1 MGGENEI
8 IPYAEERGDNAHTM
22 TFFLSTEG
30 EYQDLYSMDSDCVE
44 VALFTYDGILYLY
57 TFSNEDLHLEP
68 VLSPPSNGLCWS
80 LSAEQSVTTTA
91 SKPLSNSF
99 SSPFTKASGFSSFA
113 KSNIGNWT
121 STQYGLST
129 VPDNNKPTTHVNL
142 GLNIDIMKEIG
153 NSTEPHSI
161 PVDNGNVE
169 DHHEELNR
177 DDPLILKNAS
187 QKKEKSSVPAP
198 TFSSFTTF
206 GKKEEKKSF
215 VPDIDFSKPAPAP
228 AFSSFTPTFGKKE
241 EKKDEK
247 KSSVPDLDF
256 SKPAPTP
263 AFSSFTPTFGK
274 KNEKKDEKKDEKK
287 EEKKEKS
294 TLAPTLNSRPSS
306 SSLDKKEKT
315 TFISSLPS
323 SPSSLNKEEE
333 NNDEITFDKYGIEEV
348 ESSDT
353 DSFHFPSQQ
362 ISQPLYNEADLQ
374 QYNDHI
380 AQLHTKRD
388 ALLAKCML
396 FFSLLIL

>member
-228 AFSSFTPTFGKKE
+228 A
-241 EKKDEK
+241 
-247 KSSVPDLDF
+247 
-256 SKPAPTP
+256 P
-263 AFSSFTPTFGK
+263 AFSSFTPTFG
-274 KNEKKDEKKDEKK
+274 KKDEKKDEKK

-294 TLAPTLNSRPSS
+294 TLASTLNSRPSS

-333 NNDEITFDKYGIEEV
+333 NNDEITFDKYGIEKV